1 MGQGPLERRTD
12 RTRADRVEGPAGVAS
27 DHSGRQPLRP
37 VLDEGLAAAA
47 TSCRVVVGRAVDAL
61 GPTVQPAEV
70 PPGRRAQGAGGFH
83 EEEDELVVLLALS
96 VVVVAWMVGHAADAA
111 RVRPSVVAATRA
123 NTPDL
128 ANGVL
133 QGVAE
138 AVGGAPSGEV
148 SVRDRGR
155 VGVEVGPHLNL
166 DDEVAATRG
175 LAALAYVQAAAVVEE
190 LPDLGVRLVAKDDGA
205 AANRGLM
212 AVVEDT
218 ECAVVGRGL
227 VRARFAGEAV
237 APWVVVVADAA
248 RGGEGGYGSRNV
260 KAEAALERVSM
271 KSADSLRAPRPG
283 PRLLAG

>member
-37 VLDEGLAAAA
+37 VLDKGLAAAA

-70 PPGRRAQGAGGFH
+70 PPGRWAQGAGGFH

-123 NTPDL
+123 YTPDL

-133 QGVAE
+133 EGVAE

-155 VGVEVGPHLNL
+155 VSVEVGPYLNL
-166 DDEVAATRG
+166 DDEVAAPRG
-175 LAALAYVQAAAVVEE
+175 LAALAYVQAAVIVEVFQTSAC
-190 LPDLGVRLVAKDDGA
+190 DLSPRTTVPPPTVA
-205 AANRGLM
+205 
-212 AVVEDT
+212 
-218 ECAVVGRGL
+218 
-227 VRARFAGEAV
+227 
-237 APWVVVVADAA
+237 
-248 RGGEGGYGSRNV
+248 
-260 KAEAALERVSM
+260 
-271 KSADSLRAPRPG
+271 
-283 PRLLAG
+283 